1 MKWHWNGCSEVM
13 CLTDRLQSH
22 CQSTD
27 IIKKTFSYI
36 KPHYNA
42 VIDLLRERIMGGTTR
57 CVSPI
62 QVLS

>member
-1 MKWHWNGCSEVM
+1 MSLILFQKEDLWELLH
-13 CLTDRLQSH
+13 
-22 CQSTD
+22 
-27 IIKKTFSYI
+27 KKVKFNLLIHRKSLWESMN
-36 KPHYNA
+36 NA